1 MTPLRQRFIEDM
13 RVRNY
18 APKTIT
24 AYVEAVARLAGHF
37 KRSPDQLGPD
47 EIRAFQLELI
57 RQGVSWSRF
66 NQIVCGLRLFHG
78 VTLHRTEHLP
88 YIPHGKTPKTLP
100 TILSPEEVVRF
111 LDATRPGRDR
121 VLFQTAYACGL
132 RLSELVHLEVA
143 DLDSAR
149 MVVVRQGKG
158 RKDRLVPLSVQL
170 LDVLRSYW
178 REHRPRRWLFAGRDP
193 ERAMCPNTV
202 QRACQKVVRRAG
214 FTKRVSIHTLRH
226 CFATHL
232 LEAGVDLRSLQTM
245 MGHTSLQTTAR
256 YLHVSNRHLTRTP
269 SLLERL
275 MLPPIATDSLP
286 PAEEERP

>member
-1 MTPLRQRFIEDM
+1 MTSLRERFIDDM

-18 APKTIT
+18 APNTIE
-24 AYVEAVARLAGHF
+24 AYVTGVACLARHF

-47 EIRAFQLELI
+47 DIRAFQLELI
-57 RQGVSWSRF
+57 RQGASWSRF
-66 NQIVCGLRLFHG
+66 NQIVCALRLFYS
-78 VTLHRTEHLP
+78 VTLGRAQQLP
-88 YIPHGKTPKTLP
+88 YIPYGKRPKTLP

-111 LDATRPGRDR
+111 LDAARPGRDR
-121 VLFQTAYACGL
+121 VLFQTTYACGL
-132 RLSELVHLEVA
+132 RLGEIVHLQVG
-143 DLDSAR
+143 DIDSSR
-149 MVVVRQGKG
+149 MVVVVRQGKG
-158 RKDRLVPLSVQL
+158 RKDRLVPLSMQL
-170 LDVLRSYW
+170 LDVLRGYW
-178 REHRPRRWLFAGRDP
+178 REYRPRHWLFVGADSDQPVCR
-193 ERAMCPNTV
+193 NTV

-256 YLHVSNRHLTRTP
+256 YLHVSNRHLTQTP

-275 MLPPIATDSLP
+275 MLPAVAAIPQR
-286 PAEEERP
+286 EEERQ